1 MRRGNGAAARDRERK
16 QGCKR
21 AALRTRAISGLQSE
35 AALQSTSR
43 FLRKIACFSCAFL
56 GRMPTQSF
64 LRSRYEGVEHQ
75 FMNRSSAIQS
85 ANGSEKAFT
94 TTHWSV
100 VLEAQGE
107 SPAAQRALEILCRTY
122 WRPLYGF
129 VRRHG
134 LGREEAQ
141 DLVQEFFA
149 RLLEHRN
156 LDTVRREKGRLRS
169 YLLVSLKRFLAAERH
184 RASGVKRYESG
195 PHIPLDELLESE
207 AADFELTETWSADRL
222 YERHW
227 ALAVLEQVL
236 GRLESEYQAAGNAVL
251 FDRLKEFLVGEKR
264 LRTQAE
270 IATELGMT
278 ENAVKQAFH
287 RFRQRYRLLLREEIA
302 HTVAQAGDVEGEL
315 RHLVSV
321 LRG

>member
-1 MRRGNGAAARDRERK
+1 MNGSP
-16 QGCKR
+16 
-21 AALRTRAISGLQSE
+21 AL
-35 AALQSTSR
+35 
-43 FLRKIACFSCAFL
+43 
-56 GRMPTQSF
+56 
-64 LRSRYEGVEHQ
+64 
-75 FMNRSSAIQS
+75 QS
-85 ANGSEKAFT
+85 ANGGAMAFT

-129 VRRHG
+129 ARRQG

-156 LDTVRREKGRLRS
+156 LDTVRQEKGRLRS
-169 YLLVSLKRFLAAERH
+169 YLLVSLKRFLATERH
-184 RASGVKRYESG
+184 RASGVKRYETGS
-195 PHIPLDELLESE
+195 HIPLDELLESE
-207 AADFELTETWSADRL
+207 AADFELAESFSADQL
-222 YERHW
+222 YERRW
-227 ALAVLEQVL
+227 ALATLEQVL
-236 GRLESEYQAAGNAVL
+236 GRLDSEYRAADNAAL
-251 FDRLKEFLVGEKR
+251 FDKLKEFLVGEPG

-287 RFRQRYRLLLREEIA
+287 RFRQRYRVLLREEIA
-302 HTVAQAGDVEGEL
+302 HTVAQPGQAEDEL
-315 RHLVSV
+315 RHFVSV
-321 LRG
+321 LRA

>member
-1 MRRGNGAAARDRERK
+1 MNG
-16 QGCKR
+16 
-21 AALRTRAISGLQSE
+21 S
-35 AALQSTSR
+35 
-43 FLRKIACFSCAFL
+43 
-56 GRMPTQSF
+56 P
-64 LRSRYEGVEHQ
+64 
-75 FMNRSSAIQS
+75 AIQS
-85 ANGSEKAFT
+85 ADGGAIAFT
-94 TTHWSV
+94 TTHWSIV
-100 VLEAQGE
+100 VEAQGE
-107 SPAAQRALEILCRTY
+107 SPAAQKALEILCSAY

-129 VRRHG
+129 VRRQG
-134 LGREEAQ
+134 LTREEAQ

-195 PHIPLDELLESE
+195 PHIPLDELLESDV
-207 AADFELTETWSADRL
+207 ADVELTETWSADRL

-236 GRLESEYQAAGNAVL
+236 GRLESEYRAADNAVL
-251 FDRLKEFLVGEKR
+251 FDRLKEFLVGEPG

-270 IATELGMT
+270 IATELGMN

-287 RFRQRYRLLLREEIA
+287 RFRQRYRVLLREEVA

>member
-1 MRRGNGAAARDRERK
+1 MNG
-16 QGCKR
+16 
-21 AALRTRAISGLQSE
+21 S
-35 AALQSTSR
+35 
-43 FLRKIACFSCAFL
+43 
-56 GRMPTQSF
+56 P
-64 LRSRYEGVEHQ
+64 
-75 FMNRSSAIQS
+75 AIQS
-85 ANGSEKAFT
+85 ANGGAMAFT

-149 RLLEHRN
+149 RLLAHRN
-156 LDTVRREKGRLRS
+156 LDAVQREKGRLRS
-169 YLLVSLKRFLAAERH
+169 YLLVSLKRFLASEQH
-184 RASGVKRYESG
+184 RASGVKRYASG
-195 PHIPLDELLESE
+195 PHIPLDDLLKSEVADVEL
-207 AADFELTETWSADRL
+207 AETWSADRL

-236 GRLESEYQAAGNAVL
+236 TRLESEYRATGSAEL
-251 FDRLKEFLVGEKR
+251 FDQLKEFLIGER
-264 LRTQAE
+264 GRPTQAE
-270 IATELGMT
+270 IAVKLEMT

-287 RFRQRYRLLLREEIA
+287 RLRQRYRVILRDEIA

>member
-1 MRRGNGAAARDRERK
+1 
-16 QGCKR
+16 
-21 AALRTRAISGLQSE
+21 
-35 AALQSTSR
+35 
-43 FLRKIACFSCAFL
+43 
-56 GRMPTQSF
+56 
-64 LRSRYEGVEHQ
+64 
-75 FMNRSSAIQS
+75 
-85 ANGSEKAFT
+85 
-94 TTHWSV
+94 
-100 VLEAQGE
+100 LEAQGE
-107 SPAAQRALEILCRTY
+107 SPAARKALEILCRTY

-141 DLVQEFFA
+141 DLVQDFFA

-184 RASGVKRYESG
+184 RADGVKRYESG
-195 PHIPLDELLESE
+195 PHIPLDELLESDV
-207 AADFELTETWSADRL
+207 ADVELTETWSADRL

-236 GRLESEYQAAGNAVL
+236 GRLESEYQGADNAAL
-251 FDRLKEFLVGEKR
+251 FDQLKEFLVGER
-264 LRTQAE
+264 GGPTQAD
-270 IATELGMT
+270 IATELGMS

-287 RFRQRYRLLLREEIA
+287 RLRQRYRVLLREEIA
-302 HTVAQAGDVEGEL
+302 HTVAQPGDVEDEL

-321 LRG
+321 LRGQS

>member
-1 MRRGNGAAARDRERK
+1 MNGS
-16 QGCKR
+16 
-21 AALRTRAISGLQSE
+21 SG
-35 AALQSTSR
+35 
-43 FLRKIACFSCAFL
+43 
-56 GRMPTQSF
+56 
-64 LRSRYEGVEHQ
+64 
-75 FMNRSSAIQS
+75 IQS
-85 ANGSEKAFT
+85 ANGGAMAFT

-107 SPAAQRALEILCRTY
+107 TPAAQRALEILCRTY

-169 YLLVSLKRFLAAERH
+169 YLLVSLKRFLATERH

-207 AADFELTETWSADRL
+207 VADFELAETWSADRL

-251 FDRLKEFLVGEKR
+251 FDRLKEFLVGEPG

>member
-1 MRRGNGAAARDRERK
+1 
-16 QGCKR
+16 
-21 AALRTRAISGLQSE
+21 
-35 AALQSTSR
+35 
-43 FLRKIACFSCAFL
+43 
-56 GRMPTQSF
+56 
-64 LRSRYEGVEHQ
+64 VEHQ
-75 FMNRSSAIQS
+75 FMNGSPDIQT
-85 ANGSEKAFT
+85 ANGGAMAFT
-94 TTHWSV
+94 TTHWSI

-107 SPAAQRALEILCRTY
+107 TPAAQRALEILCRTY

-156 LDTVRREKGRLRS
+156 LDAVRREKGRLRS
-169 YLLVSLKRFLAAERH
+169 YLLVSLKRFLATEQH
-184 RASGVKRYESG
+184 RASGVKRYETG
-195 PHIPLDELLESE
+195 PHIPFDELLESE
-207 AADFELTETWSADRL
+207 VADLELTETWSADRL

-236 GRLESEYQAAGNAVL
+236 SRLESEYREAGNAAL
-251 FDRLKEFLVGEKR
+251 FDRLKEFLVGEQGR
-264 LRTQAE
+264 PRQAE

-287 RFRQRYRLLLREEIA
+287 RFRQRYRVLLREEIA
-302 HTVAQAGDVEGEL
+302 HTVAQAGDIEGEL

-321 LRG
+321 LRT

>member
-1 MRRGNGAAARDRERK
+1 MNG
-16 QGCKR
+16 
-21 AALRTRAISGLQSE
+21 
-35 AALQSTSR
+35 
-43 FLRKIACFSCAFL
+43 
-56 GRMPTQSF
+56 
-64 LRSRYEGVEHQ
+64 
-75 FMNRSSAIQS
+75 SSAIQS
-85 ANGSEKAFT
+85 ANGGAMAFT
-94 TTHWSV
+94 TTHWSL
-100 VLEAQGE
+100 VLEAQGDT
-107 SPAAQRALEILCRTY
+107 PAAQRALEILCRTY

-141 DLVQEFFA
+141 DLVQKFFA

-169 YLLVSLKRFLAAERH
+169 YLLVSLKRFLASEQH

-195 PHIPLDELLESE
+195 PHMPLDELIESE
-207 AADFELTETWSADRL
+207 VADFELAETWSADRL

-251 FDRLKEFLVGEKR
+251 FDRLKEFLVGER
-264 LRTQAE
+264 GLRTQAE

-287 RFRQRYRLLLREEIA
+287 RFRQRYRMLLREEIA
-302 HTVAQAGDVEGEL
+302 HTVIAPGDVEDEL

-321 LRG
+321 LRR

>member
-1 MRRGNGAAARDRERK
+1 MNG
-16 QGCKR
+16 
-21 AALRTRAISGLQSE
+21 
-35 AALQSTSR
+35 
-43 FLRKIACFSCAFL
+43 
-56 GRMPTQSF
+56 
-64 LRSRYEGVEHQ
+64 
-75 FMNRSSAIQS
+75 SSAIQS
-85 ANGSEKAFT
+85 ADGGAMAFT

-107 SPAAQRALEILCRTY
+107 TPAAQRALEILCRTY

-169 YLLVSLKRFLAAERH
+169 YLLVSLKRFLATERH

-207 AADFELTETWSADRL
+207 VAGFELAETWSADRL

-236 GRLESEYQAAGNAVL
+236 GRLESEYRTGGNAVL
-251 FDRLKEFLVGEKR
+251 FDRLKEFLVGER
-264 LRTQAE
+264 GLRTQAE

-287 RFRQRYRLLLREEIA
+287 RFRQRYCLLLREEIA

>member
-1 MRRGNGAAARDRERK
+1 MNGSA
-16 QGCKR
+16 
-21 AALRTRAISGLQSE
+21 
-35 AALQSTSR
+35 
-43 FLRKIACFSCAFL
+43 
-56 GRMPTQSF
+56 
-64 LRSRYEGVEHQ
+64 
-75 FMNRSSAIQS
+75 AIQT
-85 ANGSEKAFT
+85 ANGGVMAFT

-129 VRRHG
+129 ARRQG
-134 LGREEAQ
+134 LAREEAQ
-141 DLVQEFFA
+141 DLIQDFFA

-156 LDTVRREKGRLRS
+156 LDMVRREKGRLRS
-169 YLLVSLKRFLAAERH
+169 YLLVSLKRFLASEQH
-184 RASGVKRYESG
+184 RASGVKRYETG
-195 PHIPLDELLESE
+195 PHIPLEELLESE
-207 AADFELTETWSADRL
+207 AADFKLAETWSADRL

-236 GRLESEYQAAGNAVL
+236 GRLESEYRAAGKGAL
-251 FDRLKEFLVGEKR
+251 FDRLKEFLVGEKGR
-264 LRTQAE
+264 PLQVE
-270 IATELGMT
+270 IGAELGMT

-321 LRG
+321 LRT